1 MAEPKIDPN
10 PLGPDDVASFNAGIV
25 TSQGQPRGTC
35 VKLRRLDG
43 RDHLLHLRPEQGGRL
58 AKALQ
63 EYIEHGKHQ
72 GLMLE
77 LYKHPGLVEKLP
89 ATHLYNTLVSMQP
102 KMSHEEAGHR
112 QESTDVVESTF
123 SARGSF
129 VTYHVKFKSGEEA
142 EYRLH
147 ECVAF
152 NLWGFISKMVAD
164 AETLCYGASGN
175 A

>member
-1 MAEPKIDPN
+1 MVQLEINPN

-25 TSQGQPRGTC
+25 TSNGQPRGTC

-58 AKALQ
+58 VKALQ

-72 GLMLE
+72 GLMLA
-77 LYKHPGLVEKLP
+77 LYEDPGLVEKLP
-89 ATHLYNTLVSMQP
+89 ATHPYNTLVSMQP
-102 KMSHEEAGHR
+102 KMSHDEAGHL

-129 VTYHVKFKSGEEA
+129 VTYQVKFRSGEEA

-152 NLWGFISKMVAD
+152 NMWGFISKMVAD
-164 AETLCYGASGN
+164 AETLFHGAAGS